1 MRNPLHKHSVTLIP
15 GDGIGPEIA
24 LVMKKV
30 IAVLNV
36 DIVWEE
42 HNAGLKVFEETGTLV
57 PQEIYDS
64 FEKNK
69 VALKGPITTP
79 IGTGF
84 RSINVEL
91 RKRYDLYAC
100 VRPIQ
105 SIGQV
110 PSHYQDVDIV
120 LFRENTEDL
129 YMGLEEKISDD
140 EARSIKVI
148 TRPASKRI
156 AVAAFEYAVCHHR
169 KKVTVVTKANI
180 MKLSDGLFLNTVR
193 DVSQHYPGIE
203 FTEILVDNMCMQMV
217 LNPNQFDVIVTENLY
232 GDILSDLGAA
242 LVGGLG
248 FVPGANMGTEMALF
262 EATHGSAPDIAGMGI
277 ANPTALLLSA
287 AMMLDHLNYN
297 KEAELLRFAID
308 QLYRDEANF
317 TKDIKGPLNTRE
329 YTAKLIQII
338 QASRSEDNAKKQ
350 CF

>member
-1 MRNPLHKHSVTLIP
+1 MLNPLHKHIVTLIP
-15 GDGIGPEIA
+15 GDGIGPEITEA
-24 LVMKKV
+24 MKQV
-30 IAVLNV
+30 VGVLDV
-36 DIVWEE
+36 DIFWDE

-57 PQEIYDS
+57 PQAIYDS
-64 FEKNK
+64 FEKHK

-91 RKRYDLYAC
+91 RKRYNLYAC

-105 SIGQV
+105 SIGKV
-110 PSHYQDVDIV
+110 TSHYHDVDIV

-148 TRPASKRI
+148 TRPASRRI
-156 AVAAFEYAVCHHR
+156 ALAAFEYAVSHNR

-180 MKLSDGLFLNTVR
+180 MKLSDGLFLDTVR
-193 DVSQHYPGIE
+193 EVSKYYPTIE

-217 LNPNQFDVIVTENLY
+217 LNPNQFDVVVTENLY

-248 FVPGANMGTEMALF
+248 FVPGANVGKEMALF
-262 EATHGSAPDIAGMGI
+262 EATHGSAPDIAGKGI
-277 ANPTALLLSA
+277 ANPTAMLLSA

-297 KEAELLRFAID
+297 KEAKLLRFSINE
-308 QLYRDEANF
+308 LYRDEANF
-317 TKDIKGPLNTRE
+317 TKDIKGPLNTHE

-338 QASRSEDNAKKQ
+338 QASRGKIDAKTE
-350 CF
+350 

>member
-1 MRNPLHKHSVTLIP
+1 MLNPLHKHIVTLIP
-15 GDGIGPEIA
+15 GDGIGPEITE
-24 LVMKKV
+24 VMKQV
-30 IAVLNV
+30 VGVLDVN
-36 DIVWEE
+36 IIWEE

-57 PQEIYDS
+57 PQAIYDS
-64 FEKNK
+64 FEKHK

-105 SIGQV
+105 SIGKV
-110 PSHYQDVDIV
+110 TSHYHDVDIV

-156 AVAAFEYAVCHHR
+156 ALAAFEYAVSHNR

-180 MKLSDGLFLNTVR
+180 MKLSDGLFLDTVR
-193 DVSQHYPGIE
+193 EVSKYYPTIE
-203 FTEILVDNMCMQMV
+203 FAEILVDNMCMQMV
-217 LNPNQFDVIVTENLY
+217 LNPNQFDVVVTENLY

-248 FVPGANMGTEMALF
+248 FVPGANVGKEMALF
-262 EATHGSAPDIAGMGI
+262 EATHGSAPDIAGKGI
-277 ANPTALLLSA
+277 ANPTAMLLSA

-297 KEAELLRFAID
+297 KEAKLLRFSINE
-308 QLYRDEANF
+308 LYRDEANF
-317 TKDIKGPLNTRE
+317 TKDIKGPLNIHE
-329 YTAKLIQII
+329 YTVKLIQII
-338 QASRSEDNAKKQ
+338 QASRGKVNAKTE
-350 CF
+350 

>member
-1 MRNPLHKHSVTLIP
+1 MPSPLHRKRVTLIP
-15 GDGIGPEIA
+15 GDGIGPEITSS
-24 LVMKKV
+24 MKEV
-30 IAVLNV
+30 IAALDV
-36 DIVWEE
+36 DLVWDEY
-42 HNAGLKVFEETGTLV
+42 NAGLKVFEETGTLV
-57 PQEIYDS
+57 PQSIYDS

-91 RKRYDLYAC
+91 RKRYNLYAC

-105 SIGQV
+105 SIGKV
-110 PSHYQDVDIV
+110 TSHYHDVDIV

-148 TRPASKRI
+148 TRPASRRI
-156 AVAAFEYAVCHHR
+156 ALAAFEYAVSHNR

-180 MKLSDGLFLNTVR
+180 MKLSDGLFLDTVR
-193 DVSQHYPGIE
+193 EVSKHYPTIE

-217 LNPNQFDVIVTENLY
+217 LNPNQFDVVVTENLY

-248 FVPGANMGTEMALF
+248 FVPGANVGKEMALF
-262 EATHGSAPDIAGMGI
+262 EATHGSAPDIAGKGI
-277 ANPTALLLSA
+277 ANPTAMLLSA

-297 KEAELLRFAID
+297 KEAKHLRFAISE
-308 QLYRDEANF
+308 LYRDEANF
-317 TKDIKGPLNTRE
+317 TKDIKGPLNTHE

-338 QASRSEDNAKKQ
+338 QASRGKIDAKTE
-350 CF
+350 

>member
-1 MRNPLHKHSVTLIP
+1 MLNPLHKHIVTLIP
-15 GDGIGPEIA
+15 GDGIGPEIIEA
-24 LVMKKV
+24 MKQV
-30 IAVLNV
+30 VGVLDVN
-36 DIVWEE
+36 IIWEE

-57 PQEIYDS
+57 PQAIYDS
-64 FEKNK
+64 FEKHK

-105 SIGQV
+105 SIGKV
-110 PSHYQDVDIV
+110 TSHYHDVDIV

-129 YMGLEEKISDD
+129 YMGLEEKISDE

-148 TRPASKRI
+148 TRPASRRI
-156 AVAAFEYAVCHHR
+156 ALAAFEYAVSHNR

-180 MKLSDGLFLNTVR
+180 MKLSDGLFLDTVR
-193 DVSQHYPGIE
+193 EVSKHYPTIE

-217 LNPNQFDVIVTENLY
+217 LNPNQFDVVVTENLY

-248 FVPGANMGTEMALF
+248 FVPGANVGKEMALF
-262 EATHGSAPDIAGMGI
+262 EATHGSAPDIAGKGI
-277 ANPTALLLSA
+277 ANPTAMLLSA

-297 KEAELLRFAID
+297 KEAKLLRFSINE
-308 QLYRDEANF
+308 LYRDEANF
-317 TKDIKGPLNTRE
+317 TKDIKGPLNTHE

-338 QASRSEDNAKKQ
+338 QASRGKIDAKTE
-350 CF
+350 

>member
-1 MRNPLHKHSVTLIP
+1 MLNPLHKHIVTLIP
-15 GDGIGPEIA
+15 GDGIGSEITEA
-24 LVMKKV
+24 MKQV
-30 IAVLNV
+30 VGVLDVN
-36 DIVWEE
+36 IIWEE

-57 PQEIYDS
+57 PQAIYDS
-64 FEKNK
+64 FEKHK

-105 SIGQV
+105 SIGKV
-110 PSHYQDVDIV
+110 TSHYHDVDIV

-156 AVAAFEYAVCHHR
+156 ALAAFEYAVSHNR

-180 MKLSDGLFLNTVR
+180 MKLSDGLFLDTVR
-193 DVSQHYPGIE
+193 EVSKHYPTIE

-217 LNPNQFDVIVTENLY
+217 LNPNQFDVVVTENLY

-248 FVPGANMGTEMALF
+248 FVPGANIGIDKALV
-262 EATHGSAPDIAGMGI
+262 EATHGSAPDIAGKGI
-277 ANPTALLLSA
+277 ANPTAMLLSA

-297 KEAELLRFAID
+297 KEAKHLRFAISE
-308 QLYRDEANF
+308 LYRDEANF
-317 TKDIKGPLNTRE
+317 TKDIKGPLNTHE

-338 QASRSEDNAKKQ
+338 QASRGKIDAKTE
-350 CF
+350 

>member
-1 MRNPLHKHSVTLIP
+1 MPSPLHRKRVTLIP
-15 GDGIGPEIA
+15 GDGIGPEITSS
-24 LVMKKV
+24 MKEV
-30 IAVLNV
+30 IAALDV
-36 DIVWEE
+36 DLVWDEY
-42 HNAGLKVFEETGTLV
+42 NAGLKVFEETGTLV
-57 PQEIYDS
+57 PQSIYDS

-105 SIGQV
+105 SIGKV
-110 PSHYQDVDIV
+110 PSHYQAVDIV

-129 YMGLEEKISDD
+129 YMGLEEQVSAD

-148 TRPASKRI
+148 TRQASRRI
-156 AVAAFEYAVCHHR
+156 ATSAFEYAVQHNR

-180 MKLSDGLFLNTVR
+180 MKLSDGLFLDTVR
-193 DVSQHYPGIE
+193 DVSKHYPTIE

-217 LNPNQFDVIVTENLY
+217 LNPNQFDVVVTENLY

-248 FVPGANMGTEMALF
+248 FVPGANVGTEMALF

-287 AMMLDHLNYN
+287 AMMLDHFNVK
-297 KEAELLRFAID
+297 KEADLLRAAID
-308 QLYRDEANF
+308 RLYQDEANF

-329 YTAKLIQII
+329 YTTKLIQII
-338 QASRSEDNAKKQ
+338 KASRGKVDAKTE
-350 CF
+350 

>member
-287 AMMLDHLNYN
+287 AMMLDHLDEI
-297 KEAELLRFAID
+297 KAAELLRFAID
-308 QLYRDEANF
+308 QLYRDETNF
-317 TKDIKGPLNTRE
+317 TKDIKGPLDTHE
-329 YTAKLIQII
+329 YTEKLIQII
-338 QASRSEDNAKKQ
+338 QASRSEDNDKKQ
-350 CF
+350 

>member
-1 MRNPLHKHSVTLIP
+1 MLNPLHKHIVTLIP
-15 GDGIGPEIA
+15 GDGIGPEITSA
-24 LVMKKV
+24 LKQVV
-30 IAVLNV
+30 DALNV
-36 DIVWEE
+36 DIQWEE

-57 PQEIYDS
+57 PQAIYDS

-105 SIGQV
+105 SIGIV
-110 PSHYQDVDIV
+110 PSHYQNVDIV

-156 AVAAFEYAVCHHR
+156 AIAAFEYAIKHGR

-180 MKLSDGLFLNTVR
+180 MKLSDGLFLDTVR
-193 DVSQHYPGIE
+193 EVSKQYPTIE

-217 LNPNQFDVIVTENLY
+217 LNPNQFDVVVTENLY

-248 FVPGANMGTEMALF
+248 FVPGANIGVDKALF
-262 EATHGSAPDIAGMGI
+262 EATHGSAPDIAGKGI
-277 ANPTALLLSA
+277 ANPTAMLMSA
-287 AMMLDHLNYN
+287 AMMLDHLYYN
-297 KEAELLRFAID
+297 KEADLLRLAID

-317 TKDIKGPLNTRE
+317 TKDINGPLDTKA
-329 YTAKLIQII
+329 YTSKLIALI
-338 QASRSEDNAKKQ
+338 QEHRGEWHA
-350 CF
+350 

>member
-1 MRNPLHKHSVTLIP
+1 MLNPLHKHIVTLIP
-15 GDGIGPEIA
+15 GDGIGSEITEA
-24 LVMKKV
+24 MKQV
-30 IAVLNV
+30 VGVLDV

-57 PQEIYDS
+57 PQAIYDS
-64 FEKNK
+64 FEKHK

-105 SIGQV
+105 SIGKV
-110 PSHYQDVDIV
+110 TSHYHDVDIV

-156 AVAAFEYAVCHHR
+156 ALAAFEYAVSHNR

-180 MKLSDGLFLNTVR
+180 MKLSDGLFLDTVR
-193 DVSQHYPGIE
+193 EVSKHYPTIE

-217 LNPNQFDVIVTENLY
+217 LNPNQFDVVVTENLY

-248 FVPGANMGTEMALF
+248 FVPGANVGKEMALF
-262 EATHGSAPDIAGMGI
+262 EATHGSAPDIAGKGI
-277 ANPTALLLSA
+277 ANPTAMLLSA

-297 KEAELLRFAID
+297 KEAKLLRFSINE
-308 QLYRDEANF
+308 LYRDEANF
-317 TKDIKGPLNTRE
+317 TKDIKGPLNTHE

-338 QASRSEDNAKKQ
+338 QASRGKIDAKTE
-350 CF
+350 

>member
-1 MRNPLHKHSVTLIP
+1 MLNPSHKHIVTLIP
-15 GDGIGPEIA
+15 GDGIGPEITEA
-24 LVMKKV
+24 MKQV
-30 IAVLNV
+30 VGVLDVN
-36 DIVWEE
+36 IIWEE
-42 HNAGLKVFEETGTLV
+42 HNAGLKVFEETGTLM
-57 PQEIYDS
+57 PQAIYDS

-105 SIGQV
+105 SIGKV
-110 PSHYQDVDIV
+110 TSHYHDVDIV

-156 AVAAFEYAVCHHR
+156 ALAAFEYAVSHNR

-180 MKLSDGLFLNTVR
+180 MKLSDGLFLDTVR
-193 DVSQHYPGIE
+193 EVSKYYPTIE

-217 LNPNQFDVIVTENLY
+217 LNPNQFDVVVTENLY

-248 FVPGANMGTEMALF
+248 FVPGANVGKEMALF
-262 EATHGSAPDIAGMGI
+262 EATHGSAPDIAGKGI
-277 ANPTALLLSA
+277 ANPTAMLLSA

-297 KEAELLRFAID
+297 KEAKLLRFSINE
-308 QLYRDEANF
+308 LYRDEANF
-317 TKDIKGPLNTRE
+317 TKDIKGPLNTHE

-338 QASRSEDNAKKQ
+338 QASRGKIDAKTE
-350 CF
+350 

>member
-1 MRNPLHKHSVTLIP
+1 MLNPLHKHIVTLIS
-15 GDGIGPEIA
+15 GDGIGSEITA
-24 LVMKKV
+24 SMKQV
-30 IAVLNV
+30 VNVLDV
-36 DIVWEE
+36 EILWEE
-42 HNAGLKVFEETGTLV
+42 HNAGLKVFEETGTLM
-57 PQEIYDS
+57 PQAIYDS

-105 SIGQV
+105 SIGKV
-110 PSHYQDVDIV
+110 PSHYHDVDIV

-156 AVAAFEYAVCHHR
+156 ALAAFEYAVKHKR

-180 MKLSDGLFLNTVR
+180 MKLSDGLFLDTVR
-193 DVSQHYPGIE
+193 EVSKYYPTIE

-217 LNPNQFDVIVTENLY
+217 LNPNQFDVVVTENLY

-248 FVPGANMGTEMALF
+248 FVPGANVGKEMALF
-262 EATHGSAPDIAGMGI
+262 EATHGSAPDIAGKGI
-277 ANPTALLLSA
+277 ANPTAMLLSA

-297 KEAELLRFAID
+297 KEAKLLRFSINE
-308 QLYRDEANF
+308 LYRDEANF
-317 TKDIKGPLNTRE
+317 TKDIKGPLNTHE

-338 QASRSEDNAKKQ
+338 QASRGKIDAKTE
-350 CF
+350 

>member
-1 MRNPLHKHSVTLIP
+1 MLNPLHKHIVTLIP
-15 GDGIGPEIA
+15 GDGIGSEITEA
-24 LVMKKV
+24 MKQV
-30 IAVLNV
+30 VGVLDVN
-36 DIVWEE
+36 IIWEE

-57 PQEIYDS
+57 PQSIYDS

-91 RKRYDLYAC
+91 RKRYNLYAC

-105 SIGQV
+105 SIGKV
-110 PSHYQDVDIV
+110 TSHYHDVDIV

-156 AVAAFEYAVCHHR
+156 ALAAFEYAISHNR

-180 MKLSDGLFLNTVR
+180 MKLSDGLFLDTVR
-193 DVSQHYPGIE
+193 EVSKHYPTIE

-217 LNPNQFDVIVTENLY
+217 LNPNQFDVVVTENLY

-248 FVPGANMGTEMALF
+248 FVPGANVGKEMALF
-262 EATHGSAPDIAGMGI
+262 EATHGSAPDIAGKGI
-277 ANPTALLLSA
+277 ANPTAMLLSA

-297 KEAELLRFAID
+297 KEAKLLRFSINE
-308 QLYRDEANF
+308 LYRDEANF
-317 TKDIKGPLNTRE
+317 TKDIKGPLNTHE

-338 QASRSEDNAKKQ
+338 QASRGKIDAKTE
-350 CF
+350 

>member
-1 MRNPLHKHSVTLIP
+1 MPSPLHRKRVTLIP
-15 GDGIGPEIA
+15 GDGIGPEITSS
-24 LVMKKV
+24 MKEV
-30 IAVLNV
+30 IAALDV
-36 DIVWEE
+36 DLVWDEY
-42 HNAGLKVFEETGTLV
+42 NAGLKVFEETGTLV
-57 PQEIYDS
+57 PQSIYDS

-105 SIGQV
+105 SIGKV
-110 PSHYQDVDIV
+110 TSHYHDVDIV

-156 AVAAFEYAVCHHR
+156 ALAAFEYAISHNR

-180 MKLSDGLFLNTVR
+180 MKLSDGLFLDTVR
-193 DVSQHYPGIE
+193 EVSKHYPTIE

-217 LNPNQFDVIVTENLY
+217 LNPNQFDVVVTENLY

-248 FVPGANMGTEMALF
+248 FVPGANVGKEMALF
-262 EATHGSAPDIAGMGI
+262 EATHGSAPDIAGKGI
-277 ANPTALLLSA
+277 ANPTAMLLSA
-287 AMMLDHLNYN
+287 AMMLDHFNYN
-297 KEAELLRFAID
+297 KEAKLLRFSINE
-308 QLYRDEANF
+308 LYRDEANF
-317 TKDIKGPLNTRE
+317 TKDIKGPLNTHE

-338 QASRSEDNAKKQ
+338 QASRGKIYAKTE
-350 CF
+350 

>member
-1 MRNPLHKHSVTLIP
+1 MLNPLHKHIVTLIP
-15 GDGIGPEIA
+15 GDGIGSEITEA
-24 LVMKKV
+24 MKQV
-30 IAVLNV
+30 VGVLDVN
-36 DIVWEE
+36 IIWEE

-57 PQEIYDS
+57 PQAIYDS
-64 FEKNK
+64 FEKHK

-105 SIGQV
+105 SIGKV
-110 PSHYQDVDIV
+110 TSHYHDVDIV

-156 AVAAFEYAVCHHR
+156 ALAAFEYAVSHNR

-180 MKLSDGLFLNTVR
+180 MKLSDGLFLDTVR
-193 DVSQHYPGIE
+193 EVSKHYPTIE

-217 LNPNQFDVIVTENLY
+217 LNPNQFDVVVTENLY

-248 FVPGANMGTEMALF
+248 FVPGANIGIDKALV
-262 EATHGSAPDIAGMGI
+262 EATHGSAPDIAGKGI
-277 ANPTALLLSA
+277 ANPTAMLLSA

-297 KEAELLRFAID
+297 KEAKLLRFSINE
-308 QLYRDEANF
+308 LYRDEANF
-317 TKDIKGPLNTRE
+317 TKDIKGPLNTHE

-338 QASRSEDNAKKQ
+338 QASRGKIDAKTE
-350 CF
+350 

>member
-1 MRNPLHKHSVTLIP
+1 MQNHYPDAIKVTLIP
-15 GDGIGPEIA
+15 GDGIGPEITQA
-24 LVMKKV
+24 TKEV
-30 IAVLNV
+30 IESLDVN
-36 DIVWEE
+36 IVWEE
-42 HNAGLKVFEETGTLV
+42 YNAGLAVYEEKGYLV
-57 PQEIYDS
+57 PEEVYTS
-64 FEKNK
+64 FEMNK

-105 SIGQV
+105 SIGLV
-110 PSHYQDVDIV
+110 PSHYHNVDIV

-148 TRPASKRI
+148 TRLASHRI
-156 AVAAFEYAVCHHR
+156 ALAAFDYAIQHNR

-180 MKLSDGLFLNTVR
+180 MKLSDGLFLDTVR
-193 DVSQHYPGIE
+193 NVSKAYPSIE

-217 LNPNQFDVIVTENLY
+217 LNPNQFDVVVTENLY

-248 FVPGANMGTEMALF
+248 FVPGANIGVDKALF
-262 EATHGSAPDIAGMGI
+262 EATHGSAPDIAGLGI
-277 ANPTALLLSA
+277 ANPTAMLLSA
-287 AMMLDHLNYN
+287 SMMLDYLNYT
-297 KEAELLRFAID
+297 KEAKLLRHAINH
-308 QLYRDEANF
+308 LYQDKDNF
-317 TKDIKGPLNTRE
+317 TKDIKGPLNTIE
-329 YTAKLIQII
+329 YTNKLIKII
-338 QASRSEDNAKKQ
+338 RELKGE
-350 CF
+350 

>member
-1 MRNPLHKHSVTLIP
+1 MLNPSHKHIVTLIP
-15 GDGIGPEIA
+15 GDGIGPEITEA
-24 LVMKKV
+24 MKQV
-30 IAVLNV
+30 VGVLDVNIIW
-36 DIVWEE
+36 DE

-57 PQEIYDS
+57 PQAIYDS
-64 FEKNK
+64 FEKHK

-105 SIGQV
+105 SIGKV
-110 PSHYQDVDIV
+110 TSHYHDVDIV

-148 TRPASKRI
+148 TRPASRRI
-156 AVAAFEYAVCHHR
+156 ALAAFEYAVSHNR

-193 DVSQHYPGIE
+193 EVSKHYPTIE

-217 LNPNQFDVIVTENLY
+217 LNPNQFDVVVTENLY

-248 FVPGANMGTEMALF
+248 FVPGANVGKEMALF
-262 EATHGSAPDIAGMGI
+262 EATHGSAPDIAGKGI
-277 ANPTALLLSA
+277 ANPTAMLLSA
-287 AMMLDHLNYN
+287 AMMLDHFNYN
-297 KEAELLRFAID
+297 KEAKLLRFSINE
-308 QLYRDEANF
+308 LFRDEANF
-317 TKDIKGPLNTRE
+317 TKDIKGPLNTYE
-329 YTAKLIQII
+329 YTAKLIQVI
-338 QASRSEDNAKKQ
+338 QASRGKIDAKTE
-350 CF
+350 

>member
-1 MRNPLHKHSVTLIP
+1 MQNHYRDEIVVTLIP
-15 GDGIGPEIA
+15 GDGIGPEITQATKEVIHA
-24 LVMKKV
+24 LDVN
-30 IAVLNV
+30 IT
-36 DIVWEE
+36 WEE
-42 HNAGLKVFEETGTLV
+42 HNAGLAVYQSKGILV
-57 PQEIYDS
+57 PEEIYTS

-91 RKRYDLYAC
+91 RKRYDLFAC

-105 SIGQV
+105 SIGNV
-110 PSHYQDVDIV
+110 PSHYHDINIV

-129 YMGLEEKISDD
+129 YMGLEEKISND

-148 TRPASKRI
+148 TRSASKRI
-156 AVAAFEYAVCHHR
+156 ALAAFDYAIQHNR

-180 MKLSDGLFLNTVR
+180 MKLSDGLFLDTVR
-193 DVSQHYPGIE
+193 DVSKSYPSIE

-248 FVPGANMGTEMALF
+248 FVPGANIGVDKALF
-262 EATHGSAPDIAGMGI
+262 EATHGSAPDIAGLGT
-277 ANPTALLLSA
+277 ANPTAMLLSA
-287 AMMLDHLNYN
+287 SLMLDYLNYSSEANLLRYSINNLYQN
-297 KEAELLRFAID
+297 KE
-308 QLYRDEANF
+308 NF
-317 TKDIKGPLNTRE
+317 TKDIKGPLDTKA
-329 YTAKLIQII
+329 YTQKLIMII
-338 QASRSEDNAKKQ
+338 QELKGEFYAKK
-350 CF
+350 

>member
-1 MRNPLHKHSVTLIP
+1 MPSPLHRKRVTLIP
-15 GDGIGPEIA
+15 GDGIGPEITSS
-24 LVMKKV
+24 MKEV
-30 IAVLNV
+30 IAALDV
-36 DIVWEE
+36 DLVWDEY
-42 HNAGLKVFEETGTLV
+42 NAGLKVFEETGTLV
-57 PQEIYDS
+57 PQSIYDS

-105 SIGQV
+105 SIGKV
-110 PSHYQDVDIV
+110 PSHYQAVDIV

-129 YMGLEEKISDD
+129 YMGLEEQVSAD

-148 TRPASKRI
+148 TRQASRRI
-156 AVAAFEYAVCHHR
+156 ATSAFEYAVQHNR

-180 MKLSDGLFLNTVR
+180 MKLSDGLFLDTVR
-193 DVSQHYPGIE
+193 DVSKHYPTIE

-217 LNPNQFDVIVTENLY
+217 LNPNQFDVVVTENLY

-248 FVPGANMGTEMALF
+248 FVPGANVGTEMALF

-287 AMMLDHLNYN
+287 AMMLDHLND
-297 KEAELLRFAID
+297 KTEADILRAAID
-308 QLYRDEANF
+308 RLYQDEANF

-329 YTAKLIQII
+329 YTTKLIQII
-338 QASRSEDNAKKQ
+338 KASRGKVDAKTE
-350 CF
+350 

>member
-1 MRNPLHKHSVTLIP
+1 MRNPLHKHRVTLIP
-15 GDGIGPEIA
+15 GDGIGPEITKATKDVIQA
-24 LVMKKV
+24 LDV
-30 IAVLNV
+30 N
-36 DIVWEE
+36 IVWEE
-42 HNAGLKVFEETGTLV
+42 HNAGTKIFEETGVLV
-57 PQEIYDS
+57 PQAIYDS

-100 VRPIQ
+100 VRPLQ
-105 SIGQV
+105 SIGRV
-110 PSHYQDVDIV
+110 PSHYEDVDIV

-129 YMGLEEKISDD
+129 YMGIEEKISED

-148 TRPASKRI
+148 TRSASKRI
-156 AVAAFEYAVCHHR
+156 ALAAFEYAIKHNR

-180 MKLSDGLFLNTVR
+180 MKLSDGLFLESVR
-193 DVSQHYPGIE
+193 DVSRLFPNIE

-248 FVPGANMGTEMALF
+248 FVPGANIGTDKALF
-262 EATHGSAPDIAGMGI
+262 EATHGSAPDIAGLGI
-277 ANPTALLLSA
+277 ANPTAMLLSA
-287 AMMLDHLNYN
+287 AMMLDYLAYPD
-297 KEAELLRFAID
+297 KARLLRVAID
-308 QLYRDEANF
+308 RLYQDKDNF
-317 TKDIKGPLNTRE
+317 TRDIKGPLNTE
-329 YTAKLIQII
+329 AYTARLIDII
-338 QASRSEDNAKKQ
+338 RKVKGESNA
-350 CF
+350 

>member
-1 MRNPLHKHSVTLIP
+1 MPSPLHRKRVTLIP
-15 GDGIGPEIA
+15 GDGIGPEITSS
-24 LVMKKV
+24 MKEV
-30 IAVLNV
+30 IAALDV
-36 DIVWEE
+36 DLVWDEY
-42 HNAGLKVFEETGTLV
+42 NAGLKVFEETGTLV
-57 PQEIYDS
+57 PQSIYDS

-105 SIGQV
+105 SIGKV
-110 PSHYQDVDIV
+110 TSHYHDVDIV

-156 AVAAFEYAVCHHR
+156 ALAAFEYAISHNR

-180 MKLSDGLFLNTVR
+180 MKLSDGLFLDTVR
-193 DVSQHYPGIE
+193 EVSKHYPTIE

-217 LNPNQFDVIVTENLY
+217 LNPNQFDVVVTENLY

-248 FVPGANMGTEMALF
+248 FVPGANVGKEMALF
-262 EATHGSAPDIAGMGI
+262 EATHGSAPDIAGKGI
-277 ANPTALLLSA
+277 ANPTAMLLSA

-297 KEAELLRFAID
+297 KEAKLLRFSINE
-308 QLYRDEANF
+308 LYRDEANF
-317 TKDIKGPLNTRE
+317 TKDIKGPLNTHE

-338 QASRSEDNAKKQ
+338 QASRGKIDAKTE
-350 CF
+350 

>member
-1 MRNPLHKHSVTLIP
+1 MLNPLHKHIVTLIP
-15 GDGIGPEIA
+15 GDGIGSEITASMKQVVDA
-24 LVMKKV
+24 LD
-30 IAVLNV
+30 V
-36 DIVWEE
+36 DILWEE
-42 HNAGLKVFEETGTLV
+42 HNAGLKVFEETGTLM
-57 PQEIYDS
+57 PQAIYDS

-105 SIGQV
+105 SIGKV
-110 PSHYQDVDIV
+110 TSHYHDVDIV

-156 AVAAFEYAVCHHR
+156 ALAAFEYAISHNR

-180 MKLSDGLFLNTVR
+180 MKLSDGLFLDTVR
-193 DVSQHYPGIE
+193 EVSKHYPTIE

-217 LNPNQFDVIVTENLY
+217 LNPNQFDVVVTENLY

-248 FVPGANMGTEMALF
+248 FVPGANVGKEMALF
-262 EATHGSAPDIAGMGI
+262 EATHGSAPDIAGKGI
-277 ANPTALLLSA
+277 ANPTAMLLSA
-287 AMMLDHLNYN
+287 AMMLDHFNYN
-297 KEAELLRFAID
+297 KEAKLLRFSINE
-308 QLYRDEANF
+308 LYRDEANF
-317 TKDIKGPLNTRE
+317 TKDIKGPLNTHE

-338 QASRSEDNAKKQ
+338 QASRGKVYAKTE
-350 CF
+350 

>member
-1 MRNPLHKHSVTLIP
+1 MLNPLHKHIVTLIP
-15 GDGIGPEIA
+15 GDGIGPEITSA
-24 LVMKKV
+24 LKQVV
-30 IAVLNV
+30 DALNV
-36 DIVWEE
+36 DIQWEE

-57 PQEIYDS
+57 PQAIYDS

-105 SIGQV
+105 SIGIV
-110 PSHYQDVDIV
+110 PSHYQNVDIV

-156 AVAAFEYAVCHHR
+156 AIAAFEYAVKLGR

-180 MKLSDGLFLNTVR
+180 MKLSDGLFLDTVR
-193 DVSQHYPGIE
+193 EVSKQYPTIE

-217 LNPNQFDVIVTENLY
+217 LNPNQFDVVVTENLY

-248 FVPGANMGTEMALF
+248 FVPGANIGVDKALF
-262 EATHGSAPDIAGMGI
+262 EATHGSAPDIAGKGI
-277 ANPTALLLSA
+277 ANPTAMLMSA
-287 AMMLDHLNYN
+287 AMMLDHLYYN
-297 KEAELLRFAID
+297 KEADLLRLAID

-317 TKDIKGPLNTRE
+317 TKDINGPLDTKA
-329 YTAKLIQII
+329 YTSKLIALI
-338 QASRSEDNAKKQ
+338 QEHRGEWHA
-350 CF
+350 

>member
-1 MRNPLHKHSVTLIP
+1 MPSPLHRKRVTLIP
-15 GDGIGPEIA
+15 GDGIGPEITSS
-24 LVMKKV
+24 MKEV
-30 IAVLNV
+30 IAALDV
-36 DIVWEE
+36 DLVWDEY
-42 HNAGLKVFEETGTLV
+42 NAGLKVFEETGTLV
-57 PQEIYDS
+57 PQSIYDS

-91 RKRYDLYAC
+91 RKRYNLYAC

-105 SIGQV
+105 SIGKV
-110 PSHYQDVDIV
+110 TSHYHDVDIV

-156 AVAAFEYAVCHHR
+156 ALAAFEYAVSHNR

-180 MKLSDGLFLNTVR
+180 MKLSDGLFLDTVR
-193 DVSQHYPGIE
+193 EVSKHYPTIE

-217 LNPNQFDVIVTENLY
+217 LNPNQFDVVVTENLY

-248 FVPGANMGTEMALF
+248 FVPGANVGKEMALF
-262 EATHGSAPDIAGMGI
+262 EATHGSAPDIAGKGI
-277 ANPTALLLSA
+277 ANPTAMLLSA

-297 KEAELLRFAID
+297 KEAKLLRFSINE
-308 QLYRDEANF
+308 LYRDEANF
-317 TKDIKGPLNTRE
+317 TKDIKGPLNIHE
-329 YTAKLIQII
+329 YTVKLIQVI
-338 QASRSEDNAKKQ
+338 QASRGKIDAKTE
-350 CF
+350 

>member
-1 MRNPLHKHSVTLIP
+1 MPSPLHRKRVTLIP
-15 GDGIGPEIA
+15 GDGIGPEITA
-24 LVMKKV
+24 SMKEIIAAMDVDLVW
-30 IAVLNV
+30 
-36 DIVWEE
+36 DEY
-42 HNAGLKVFEETGTLV
+42 NAGLKVFEETGTLV
-57 PQEIYDS
+57 PQSIYDS

-105 SIGQV
+105 SIGKV
-110 PSHYQDVDIV
+110 PSHYQAVDIV

-129 YMGLEEKISDD
+129 YMGLEEQVSAD

-148 TRPASKRI
+148 TRQASRRI
-156 AVAAFEYAVCHHR
+156 ATSAFEYAVQHNR

-180 MKLSDGLFLNTVR
+180 MKLSDGLFLDTVR
-193 DVSQHYPGIE
+193 DVSKHYPTIE

-217 LNPNQFDVIVTENLY
+217 LNPNQFDVVVTENLY

-248 FVPGANMGTEMALF
+248 FVPGANVGTEMALF

-287 AMMLDHLNYN
+287 AMMLDHFNVK
-297 KEAELLRFAID
+297 KEADLLRAAID
-308 QLYRDEANF
+308 RLYQDEANF

-329 YTAKLIQII
+329 YTTKLIQII
-338 QASRSEDNAKKQ
+338 KASRGKVDAKTE
-350 CF
+350 

>member
-1 MRNPLHKHSVTLIP
+1 MLNPLHKHIVTLIP
-15 GDGIGPEIA
+15 GDGIGPEITEA
-24 LVMKKV
+24 MKQV
-30 IAVLNV
+30 VGVLDV
-36 DIVWEE
+36 DIFWDE

-57 PQEIYDS
+57 PQAIYDS
-64 FEKNK
+64 FEKHK

-105 SIGQV
+105 SIAKV
-110 PSHYQDVDIV
+110 TSHYHDVDIM

-148 TRPASKRI
+148 TRPASRRI
-156 AVAAFEYAVCHHR
+156 ALAAFEYAVSHNR

-193 DVSQHYPGIE
+193 EVSKHYPTIE

-217 LNPNQFDVIVTENLY
+217 LNPNQFDVVVTENLY

-248 FVPGANMGTEMALF
+248 FVPGANVGKEMALF
-262 EATHGSAPDIAGMGI
+262 EATHGSAPDIAGKGI
-277 ANPTALLLSA
+277 ANPTAMLLSA

-297 KEAELLRFAID
+297 KEAKLLRFSINE
-308 QLYRDEANF
+308 LYRDEANF
-317 TKDIKGPLNTRE
+317 TKDIKGPLNTHE

-338 QASRSEDNAKKQ
+338 QASRGKIDAKTE
-350 CF
+350 